1 MGFIK
6 EFKEF
11 AVTGNFIDLAVG
23 VVMGAA
29 VGKVISAFI
38 DGMVLPLIG
47 MINGKDFSNMYFGLN
62 EATKT
67 AAASG
72 TVSLADAQ
80 KLGPVFAY
88 GNFISSFVTFL
99 LIALVVFIALKA
111 INKMKKAKA
120 EAAPAGPSSTD
131 ALLMEIRDA
140 LKK

>member
-11 AVTGNFIDLAVG
+11 AVTGNFVDLAVG

-29 VGKVISAFI
+29 VGKVIAAFI
-38 DGMVLPLIG
+38 DGMVLPIVG
-47 MINGKDFSNMYFGLN
+47 MISGKDFSNMYFGLN
-62 EATKT
+62 DATKT
-67 AAASG
+67 AAAG
-72 TVSLADAQ
+72 NVSLADAQ

-88 GNFISSFVTFL
+88 GNFISSLVTFL

-111 INKMKKAKA
+111 INKMKKARV
-120 EAAPAGPSSTD
+120 EAPAGPSSTD
-131 ALLMEIRDA
+131 VLLMEIRDS